1 MFWMTARLLMSTKA
15 STAALVQIV
24 ALKGRKTVNLNR
36 FVSSQRRVPRHAA
49 GGLTNQ
55 VSSPIALRL
64 DTLAVV
70 EALCNP
76 LERP

>member
-1 MFWMTARLLMSTKA
+1 MFWMTARQFMSTMA

-36 FVSSQRRVPRHAA
+36 FVPTQRRVPRHPA
-49 GGLTNQ
+49 GGLTSQ
-55 VSSPIALRL
+55 VSRPTALRP
-64 DTLAVV
+64 DISGAV
-70 EALCNP
+70 EALCNL